1 MSTSHAGKSM
11 ADVADDSHEEQVEA
25 SRRATIYRVIVSVT
39 LTLISIGQF
48 NDTKELVL
56 ATYED
61 IQANFTHHV
70 EY

>member
-1 MSTSHAGKSM
+1 M

-56 ATYED
+56 VTLCD
-61 IQANFTHHV
+61 VT
-70 EY
+70 